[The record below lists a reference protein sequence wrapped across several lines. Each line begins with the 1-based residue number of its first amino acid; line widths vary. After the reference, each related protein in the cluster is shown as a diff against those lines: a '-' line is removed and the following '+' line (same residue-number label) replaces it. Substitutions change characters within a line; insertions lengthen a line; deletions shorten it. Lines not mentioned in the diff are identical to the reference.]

1 MVVIGAIFRCDCLAQ
16 RKIKMLQNWEHVV
29 DTQGFPPYRATLNRM
44 SFWEET
50 KVKKQIDVLVHYLE
64 DET

>member
-1 MVVIGAIFRCDCLAQ
+1 
-16 RKIKMLQNWEHVV
+16 MLQNWEHVV